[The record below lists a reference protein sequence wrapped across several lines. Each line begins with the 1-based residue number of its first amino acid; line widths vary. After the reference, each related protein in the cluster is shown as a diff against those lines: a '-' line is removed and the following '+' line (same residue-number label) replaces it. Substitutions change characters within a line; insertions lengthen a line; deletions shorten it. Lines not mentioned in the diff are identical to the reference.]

1 MSFAHILS
9 LLEYLI
15 QFKLTS
21 LDDYEW
27 LIMFKYKLE
36 YEEETY
42 KKIFPKRMNS
52 KKKPILTFKRL
63 ETDCSQRHEDF
74 ED

>member
-36 YEEETY
+36 YE
-42 KKIFPKRMNS
+42 
-52 KKKPILTFKRL
+52 
-63 ETDCSQRHEDF
+63 
-74 ED
+74 